1 MNLVIQES
9 DVETKV
15 DLLAS
20 LHTCEAA
27 PNGECNDFNM
37 YWELN
42 HLSQYNDRKMYL
54 VLQNSSLRTRINA
67 TTTNNFVCI
76 LAAEGI
82 ELRRPVV
89 GSQLRNMLLS
99 FQYVGATE
107 VANYK
112 YDPNRV
118 PTGIW
123 ELSAIPSNIVNFK
136 LYKSQPDANNVRPL
150 ALMSTTLQLFL
161 ELDLQF
167 SLVIMKQ
174 KR

>member
-1 MNLVIQES
+1 
-9 DVETKV
+9 
-15 DLLAS
+15 
-20 LHTCEAA
+20 
-27 PNGECNDFNM
+27 
-37 YWELN
+37 
-42 HLSQYNDRKMYL
+42 
-54 VLQNSSLRTRINA
+54 
-67 TTTNNFVCI
+67 
-76 LAAEGI
+76 
-82 ELRRPVV
+82 
-89 GSQLRNMLLS
+89 MLLS
-99 FQYVGATE
+99 FQYVGVTE

-150 ALMSTTLQLFL
+150 ALISTTLQLFL